1 MAAAAIFIVLTLNTK
16 IIINYVDIK
25 YKKSD
30 SSSDESADNIAQ
42 KIPVQYLLL
51 HFI

>member
-25 YKKSD
+25 YKKVILVVM
-30 SSSDESADNIAQ
+30 N
-42 KIPVQYLLL
+42 LL
-51 HFI
+51 II